1 MGIMVAPVLLLDT
14 AMLYYRAFYSLPDTM
29 TAPSGAPHNAI
40 RGFFGTV
47 NRLVEQYQPS
57 GLAACWDVS
66 WRPQWRVDLL
76 ASYKTHR
83 LAVDEAG
90 QTAGS
95 AELPD
100 TLSPQ
105 ISAIAEIL
113 DAMGVARPGA
123 KDHEADDVIAS
134 LATSSKVPVIVVSGD
149 RDLVQLVNENVRLLM
164 TINGGMELW
173 PLLDPAGVVERFGV
187 HPTQY
192 VDFATLRGDPSDG
205 LPGVP
210 GIGAK
215 TAAAL
220 IQKYSSI
227 DELLL
232 AVARGEIAKPLT
244 PRFAKLLTDN
254 LEQIHATRKIATA
267 VRTLDLPEDLA
278 LPKDPKDKS
287 RLQDLASSWGVERYL
302 KVGSLQ
308 L

>member
-1 MGIMVAPVLLLDT
+1 MLLDT

-29 TAPSGAPHNAI
+29 TAPDGSPHNAI

-83 LAVDEAG
+83 LVVDDAG
-90 QTAGS
+90 QSSGA
-95 AELPD
+95 AEMPD

-134 LATSSKVPVIVVSGD
+134 LATSVKAPVIVVSGD
-149 RDLVQLVNENVRLLM
+149 RDLVQLVDDKVHLLM

-173 PLLDPAGVVERFGV
+173 PLLTPAGVVERFGV

-220 IQKYSSI
+220 IQKYGSI

-232 AVARGEIAKPLT
+232 AVDREEIEKPLT
-244 PRFAKLLTDN
+244 PRFAGLIREN
-254 LEQIHATRKIATA
+254 LDQIHATRKVATA
-267 VRTLDLPEDLA
+267 VRGLHFAADLSIPKK
-278 LPKDPKDKS
+278 PKDPAK
-287 RLQDLASSWGVERYL
+287 LQELANTWGVERYL
-302 KVGSLQ
+302 RIGSLK

>member
-1 MGIMVAPVLLLDT
+1 MPAPVLLLDS
-14 AMLYYRAFYSLPDTM
+14 AMLYYRAYYSLPDTM
-29 TAPSGAPHNAI
+29 TAPNGSPHNAI
-40 RGFFGTV
+40 RGFFSTV
-47 NRLVEQYQPS
+47 NRLVEKYEPS

-76 ASYKTHR
+76 PSYKTHR
-83 LAVDEAG
+83 LAADEAG
-90 QTAGS
+90 QISGA
-95 AELPD
+95 AEIPD

-105 ISAIAEIL
+105 ITAIAELL
-113 DAMGVARPGA
+113 DALGVARPGA

-134 LATSSKVPVIVVSGD
+134 LATSAAAPVIVVSGD
-149 RDLVQLVNENVRLLM
+149 RDLVQLVDENVRLLM
-164 TINGGMELW
+164 TVNGGMELW
-173 PLLDPAGVVERFGV
+173 PLLTPAAVEERFGV

-220 IQKYSSI
+220 IQKYGSI

-232 AVARGEIAKPLT
+232 AVDRNEIVKPLT
-244 PRFAKLLTDN
+244 PRFAGLIRNN
-254 LEQIHATRKIATA
+254 LEQIHATRKVATV
-267 VRTLDLPEDLA
+267 VRDLQFEGDLQIPST
-278 LPKDPKDKS
+278 PKDEATL
-287 RLQDLASSWGVERYL
+287 RELASTWGVERYL
-302 KVGSLQ
+302 RIGSLQ

>member
-1 MGIMVAPVLLLDT
+1 MPAPVLLLDS
-14 AMLYYRAFYSLPDTM
+14 AMLYYRAYYSLPDTM
-29 TAPSGAPHNAI
+29 TAPNGSPHNAI

-47 NRLVEQYQPS
+47 NRLVEKYEPS

-76 ASYKTHR
+76 PSYKTHR
-83 LAVDEAG
+83 LAVDEVG
-90 QTAGS
+90 QTSGA
-95 AELPD
+95 AEIPD
-100 TLSPQ
+100 TLTPQ
-105 ISAIAEIL
+105 ITAIAELL
-113 DAMGVARPGA
+113 DALGVARPGA

-134 LATSSKVPVIVVSGD
+134 LATSAAAPVIVVSGD
-149 RDLVQLVNENVRLLM
+149 RDLVQLVDEKVRLLM
-164 TINGGMELW
+164 TVNGGMELW
-173 PLLDPAGVVERFGV
+173 PLLTPTAVEERFGV

-220 IQKYSSI
+220 IQKYGSI

-232 AVARGEIAKPLT
+232 AVDRDEIIKPLT
-244 PRFAKLLTDN
+244 PRFAGLIRDN
-254 LEQIHATRKIATA
+254 LEQIHATRKVATV
-267 VRTLDLPEDLA
+267 VRDLQFEGDLKIPSTPKNESA
-278 LPKDPKDKS
+278 LKE
-287 RLQDLASSWGVERYL
+287 LANTWGVERYL
-302 KVGSLQ
+302 RIGSLQ

>member
-1 MGIMVAPVLLLDT
+1 MVAPVLLLDT

-29 TAPSGAPHNAI
+29 TAPDGAPHNAI

-66 WRPQWRVDLL
+66 WRPKWRVDIL

-90 QTAGS
+90 QTSGA
-95 AELPD
+95 AEMPD
-100 TLSPQ
+100 TLGPQ
-105 ISAIAEIL
+105 ISAIAAIL

-134 LATSSKVPVIVVSGD
+134 LATSSKGPVIIVSGD
-149 RDLVQLVNENVRLLM
+149 RDLVQLVDDNVSLLM
-164 TINGGMELW
+164 TVNGGVELW
-173 PLLDPAGVVERFGV
+173 PLLTPAGVVERFGV

-192 VDFATLRGDPSDG
+192 VDYATLRGDPSDG

-220 IQKYSSI
+220 IGKYGSI
-227 DELLL
+227 DELVL
-232 AVARGEIAKPLT
+232 AVERAEITKPLT
-244 PRFAKLLTDN
+244 PRFAKLIAEN
-254 LEQIHATRKIATA
+254 LEQIHATRQVATA
-267 VRTLDLPEDLA
+267 VRNLELPVDLG
-278 LPKDPKDKS
+278 LPSTPRDS
-287 RLQDLASSWGVERYL
+287 ARLQDLASSWGVERYRR
-302 KVGSLQ
+302 VGSLQ

>member
-1 MGIMVAPVLLLDT
+1 MPAPVLLLDS
-14 AMLYYRAFYSLPDTM
+14 AMLYYRAYYSLPDTM
-29 TAPSGAPHNAI
+29 TAPNGSPHNAI

-47 NRLVEQYQPS
+47 NRLVEKYEPS

-76 ASYKTHR
+76 PSYKTHR
-83 LAVDEAG
+83 LAVDEVG
-90 QTAGS
+90 QTSGA
-95 AELPD
+95 AEIPD
-100 TLSPQ
+100 TLTPQ
-105 ISAIAEIL
+105 ITAIAELL
-113 DAMGVARPGA
+113 DALGVARPGA

-134 LATSSKVPVIVVSGD
+134 LATSAAAPVIVVSGD
-149 RDLVQLVNENVRLLM
+149 RDLVQLVDEKVRLLM
-164 TINGGMELW
+164 TVNGGMELW
-173 PLLDPAGVVERFGV
+173 PLLTPTAFEERFGV

-220 IQKYSSI
+220 IQKYGSI

-232 AVARGEIAKPLT
+232 AVDRDEIIKPLT
-244 PRFAKLLTDN
+244 PRFAGLIRDN
-254 LEQIHATRKIATA
+254 LEQIHATRKVATV
-267 VRTLDLPEDLA
+267 VRDLQLEGDLKIPSTPKNESA
-278 LPKDPKDKS
+278 LKE
-287 RLQDLASSWGVERYL
+287 LANTWGVERYL
-302 KVGSLQ
+302 RIGSLQ

>member
-1 MGIMVAPVLLLDT
+1 MPAPVLLLDS
-14 AMLYYRAFYSLPDTM
+14 AMLYYRAYYSLPDTM
-29 TAPSGAPHNAI
+29 TAPNGSPHNAI

-47 NRLVEQYQPS
+47 NRLVEKYEPS

-76 ASYKTHR
+76 PSYKTHR
-83 LAVDEAG
+83 LAADEAG
-90 QTAGS
+90 QISGA
-95 AELPD
+95 AEIPD

-105 ISAIAEIL
+105 ITAIAELL
-113 DAMGVARPGA
+113 DALGVARPGA

-134 LATSSKVPVIVVSGD
+134 LATSAAAPVIVVSGD
-149 RDLVQLVNENVRLLM
+149 RDLVQLVDENVRLLM
-164 TINGGMELW
+164 TVNGGMELW
-173 PLLDPAGVVERFGV
+173 PLLTPAAVEERFGV

-220 IQKYSSI
+220 IQKYGSI

-232 AVARGEIAKPLT
+232 AVDRDEIVKPLT
-244 PRFAKLLTDN
+244 PRFAGLIRDN
-254 LEQIHATRKIATA
+254 LEQIHATRKVATV
-267 VRTLDLPEDLA
+267 VRDLQFEGDLKIPST
-278 LPKDPKDKS
+278 PKDQVP
-287 RLQDLASSWGVERYL
+287 LQELARTWGVERYL
-302 KVGSLQ
+302 RIGSLQ

>member
-1 MGIMVAPVLLLDT
+1 MPAPVLLLDS
-14 AMLYYRAFYSLPDTM
+14 AMLYYRAYYSLPDTM
-29 TAPSGAPHNAI
+29 TAPNGSPHNAI

-47 NRLVEQYQPS
+47 NRLVEKYEPS

-76 ASYKTHR
+76 PSYKTHR
-83 LAVDEAG
+83 LAVDEVG
-90 QTAGS
+90 QTSGA
-95 AELPD
+95 AEIPD
-100 TLSPQ
+100 TLTPQ
-105 ISAIAEIL
+105 ITAIAELL
-113 DAMGVARPGA
+113 DALGVARPGA

-134 LATSSKVPVIVVSGD
+134 LATSAAAPVIVVSGD
-149 RDLVQLVNENVRLLM
+149 RDLVQLVDDNVRLLM
-164 TINGGMELW
+164 TVNGGMELW
-173 PLLDPAGVVERFGV
+173 PLLTPAAVEERFGV

-220 IQKYSSI
+220 IQKYGSI

-232 AVARGEIAKPLT
+232 AVDRDEIVKPLT
-244 PRFAKLLTDN
+244 PRFAGLIRDN
-254 LEQIHATRKIATA
+254 LEQIHATRKVATV
-267 VRTLDLPEDLA
+267 VRDLQFEGDLKIPST
-278 LPKDPKDKS
+278 PKDQVP
-287 RLQDLASSWGVERYL
+287 LQELARTWGVERYL
-302 KVGSLQ
+302 RIGSLQ

>member
-1 MGIMVAPVLLLDT
+1 MPAPVLLLDS
-14 AMLYYRAFYSLPDTM
+14 AMLYYRAYYSLPDTM
-29 TAPSGAPHNAI
+29 TAPNGSPHNAI

-47 NRLVEQYQPS
+47 NRLVEKYEPS

-76 ASYKTHR
+76 PSYKTHR
-83 LAVDEAG
+83 LAVDEVG
-90 QTAGS
+90 QTSGA
-95 AELPD
+95 AEIPD
-100 TLSPQ
+100 TLTPQ
-105 ISAIAEIL
+105 ITAIAELL
-113 DAMGVARPGA
+113 DALGVARPGA

-134 LATSSKVPVIVVSGD
+134 LATSAAAPVIVVSGD
-149 RDLVQLVNENVRLLM
+149 RDLVQLVDENIRLLM
-164 TINGGMELW
+164 TVNGGMELW
-173 PLLDPAGVVERFGV
+173 PLLTPTAVEERFGV

-220 IQKYSSI
+220 IQKYGSI

-232 AVARGEIAKPLT
+232 AVDRDEIIKPLT
-244 PRFAKLLTDN
+244 PRFAGLIRDN
-254 LEQIHATRKIATA
+254 LEQIHATRKVATV
-267 VRTLDLPEDLA
+267 VRDLQLEGDLKIPSTPKNESA
-278 LPKDPKDKS
+278 LKE
-287 RLQDLASSWGVERYL
+287 LANTWGVERYL
-302 KVGSLQ
+302 RIGSLQ

>member
-1 MGIMVAPVLLLDT
+1 MPAPVLLLDS
-14 AMLYYRAFYSLPDTM
+14 AMLYYRAYYSLPDTM
-29 TAPSGAPHNAI
+29 TAPNGSPHNAI

-47 NRLVEQYQPS
+47 NRLVEKYEPS

-76 ASYKTHR
+76 PSYKTHR
-83 LAVDEAG
+83 LAVDEVG
-90 QTAGS
+90 QTSGA
-95 AELPD
+95 AEIPD

-105 ISAIAEIL
+105 ITAIAELL
-113 DAMGVARPGA
+113 DALGVARPGA

-134 LATSSKVPVIVVSGD
+134 LATSAAAPVIVVSGD
-149 RDLVQLVNENVRLLM
+149 RDLVQLVDENVRLLM
-164 TINGGMELW
+164 TVNGGMELW
-173 PLLDPAGVVERFGV
+173 PLLTPSAVEERFGV

-220 IQKYSSI
+220 IQKYGSI
-227 DELLL
+227 DKLLL
-232 AVARGEIAKPLT
+232 AVDRDEILKPLT
-244 PRFAKLLTDN
+244 PRFAGLIRDN
-254 LEQIHATRKIATA
+254 RDQIHATRKVATV
-267 VRTLDLPEDLA
+267 VRDLQFEGDLKIPSS
-278 LPKDPKDKS
+278 PKDEAL
-287 RLQDLASSWGVERYL
+287 LQELASKWGVERYL
-302 KVGSLQ
+302 RIGSLK

>member
-1 MGIMVAPVLLLDT
+1 MPPPVLLLDT

-29 TAPSGAPHNAI
+29 TAPDGAPHNAI
-40 RGFFGTV
+40 RGFFGTL

-66 WRPQWRVDLL
+66 WRPQWRIDLL

-83 LAVDEAG
+83 LAVDAAG
-90 QTAGS
+90 QHPGS
-95 AELPD
+95 AEMPD

-105 ISAIAEIL
+105 ISAIAAIL

-123 KDHEADDVIAS
+123 EEHEADDVIAS
-134 LATSSKVPVIVVSGD
+134 LATSVVGPVIVVSGD
-149 RDLVQLVNENVRLLM
+149 RDLVQVVDDRVRLLL
-164 TINGGMELW
+164 TVNGGMELW
-173 PLLDPAGVVERFGV
+173 PLLTPADVVARFGV
-187 HPTQY
+187 HPAQY

-220 IQKYSSI
+220 ISKYGSI
-227 DELLL
+227 DELLS
-232 AVARGEIAKPLT
+232 AVDRNEIAKPLT
-244 PRFAKLLTDN
+244 PRFAGLIRANQDR
-254 LEQIHATRKIATA
+254 IHATRKVATA
-267 VRTLDLPEDLA
+267 VRDLA
-278 LPKDPKDKS
+278 LDTDLAIPSTPLDRA
-287 RLQDLASSWGVERYL
+287 RLQELASTWGVERYL
-302 KVGSLQ
+302 RVGSLQ

>member
-1 MGIMVAPVLLLDT
+1 MPAPVLLLDS
-14 AMLYYRAFYSLPDTM
+14 AMLYYRAYYSLPDTM
-29 TAPSGAPHNAI
+29 TAPNGSPHNAI

-47 NRLVEQYQPS
+47 TRLVEKYEPS

-76 ASYKTHR
+76 PSYKTHR
-83 LAVDEAG
+83 LAVDEVG
-90 QTAGS
+90 QTSGA
-95 AELPD
+95 AEIPD
-100 TLSPQ
+100 TLTPQ
-105 ISAIAEIL
+105 ITAIAELL
-113 DAMGVARPGA
+113 DALGVARPGA

-134 LATSSKVPVIVVSGD
+134 LATSAAAPVIVVSGD
-149 RDLVQLVNENVRLLM
+149 RDLVQLVDEKVRLLM
-164 TINGGMELW
+164 TVNGGMELW
-173 PLLDPAGVVERFGV
+173 PLLTPTAVEERFGV

-220 IQKYSSI
+220 IQKYGSI

-232 AVARGEIAKPLT
+232 AVDRDEIIKPLT
-244 PRFAKLLTDN
+244 PRFAGLIRDN
-254 LEQIHATRKIATA
+254 LEQIHATRKVATV
-267 VRTLDLPEDLA
+267 VRDLQLEGDLKIPSTPKNESA
-278 LPKDPKDKS
+278 LKE
-287 RLQDLASSWGVERYL
+287 LANTWGVERYL
-302 KVGSLQ
+302 RIGSLQ